1 MDLTDLTVD
10 KLVTIYRRIRD
21 TIKDREREHAAEID
35 ALKVQMDLV
44 SAKLLGICNEQ
55 NVDSLRTKTGT
66 ITRRTVTR
74 YWTSDWE
81 SMYSFIK
88 EQDAPHLLEQRI
100 HSTNMRDF
108 LEENPDVTPIGLN
121 TDTKYAITVRKPS
134 AKA

>member
-21 TIKDREREHAAEID
+21 TVKEREREHAAEIS
-35 ALKVQMDLV
+35 ALTEQLDIV

-55 NVDSLRTKTGT
+55 NVDSLRTQTGT

-88 EQDAPHLLEQRI
+88 EQDALHLLEQRI

-121 TDTKYAITVRKPS
+121 RDTKYAITVRKPS

>member
-35 ALKVQMDLV
+35 ALKIQMDLV